1 MWKTFW
7 GHTISYTVNLARSGW
22 DSHMICG
29 YFAGSFSLNKGRL
42 RLIRNYAWL
51 HCDLQKMLTCY
62 MMQTDWKGNPQK
74 PQQASVLDQCRMIHH
89 ICAKFP
95 QPCPNRSL
103 TFNRPGNSLSSLHT
117 SHFGDQ
123 VPAAAY
129 VFDIVCTYHCTE
141 LKWKCLPPCLLEWV
155 YYPMTSFTG
164 WSVFT
169 QRTPADCMN
178 FWWLHHPL

>member
-1 MWKTFW
+1 MAWIVTW
-7 GHTISYTVNLARSGW
+7 YVAISLEVSVWIRVDSFATMIGYTA
-22 DSHMICG
+22 
-29 YFAGSFSLNKGRL
+29 
-42 RLIRNYAWL
+42 
-51 HCDLQKMLTCY
+51 TCY
-62 MMQTDWKGNPQK
+62 MMQTDWKGNLQM
-74 PQQASVLDQCRMIHH
+74 PQQASVLNQCRMIHH

-117 SHFGDQ
+117 SHIGDR
-123 VPAAAY
+123 VPAATY

-141 LKWKCLPPCLLEWV
+141 LKWKCLPPCWLEWV